1 MDLSIENFN
10 NLLKSKKILIE
21 QMKKQTITTK
31 QNMTEN
37 IQNMVKKTEEIHNEA
52 QNTLDNITNPENLNI
67 FSTIFNNLAQTLNL
81 PINLITYGIGTAVGV
96 TLLIGI
102 GKFFFRY
109 NLLGIIGNLVTNTT
123 TTSPTITLPEVGHQ
137 QAANMSSSSFFS
149 RIGDRIIKL
158 VDIFIEHMSKVE
170 YHKYK

>member
-21 QMKKQTITTK
+21 QMKK

-96 TLLIGI
+96 TLLI